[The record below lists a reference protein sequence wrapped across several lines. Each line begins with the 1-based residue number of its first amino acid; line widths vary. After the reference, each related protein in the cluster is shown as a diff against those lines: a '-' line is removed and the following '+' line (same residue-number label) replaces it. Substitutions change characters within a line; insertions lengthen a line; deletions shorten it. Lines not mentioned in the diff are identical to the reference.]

1 MSLDFSLYSDPERR
15 NEVASFNITHNLN
28 KMAME
33 AAIYEPLWR
42 PEEVWAD
49 ARAADL
55 EPLLR
60 EAIPE
65 IIRNRDKYAEFNA
78 PNGWGNVDGFI
89 RFIRAVHSACVA
101 YPTSY
106 VRACR

>member
-1 MSLDFSLYSDPERR
+1 MSLDIALYSDPECR
-15 NEVASFNITHNLN
+15 NQIASFNITHNLN
-28 KMAME
+28 KMATE
-33 AAIYEPLWR
+33 ACIYEPLWR
-42 PEEVWAD
+42 PEEVWPD

-65 IIRNRDKYAEFNA
+65 IIRNRWEYAKFDA
-78 PNGWGNVDGFI
+78 PNGWGTVDDFI
-89 RFIRAVHSACVA
+89 RFIREVHSACVA

-106 VRACR
+106 IRAYR

>member
-1 MSLDFSLYSDPERR
+1 MSLDLSLYSDAAGTVK
-15 NEVASFNITHNLN
+15 VASFNITHNLN

-65 IIRNRDKYAEFNA
+65 IIRNRDEYAEFDA
-78 PNGWGNVDGFI
+78 PNGWGTIDDFI
-89 RFIRAVHSACVA
+89 RFIREVHSACVA